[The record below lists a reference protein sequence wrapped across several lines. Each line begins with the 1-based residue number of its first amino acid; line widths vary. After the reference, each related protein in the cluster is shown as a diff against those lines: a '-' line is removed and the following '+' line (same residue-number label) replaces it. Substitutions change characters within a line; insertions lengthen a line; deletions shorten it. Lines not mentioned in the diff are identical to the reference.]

1 VKTSTLRSSKFS
13 ERLYRAA
20 ALSSLEWPPL
30 WRKIIYKLD
39 VIDTAEGQRIY
50 RVRPYNPDW
59 LRCVDAGESNLTGV
73 MPKPDQGSID
83 FDSLKDLNTW
93 AIMVLNLE

>member
-30 WRKIIYKLD
+30 WRKIIYKLA

-50 RVRPYNPDW
+50 RVRPFNPDW
-59 LRCVDAGESNLTGV
+59 LRCVDAGEISVTSA
-73 MPKPDQGSID
+73 MPKPDLDSID

-93 AIMVLNLE
+93 AIMVHNLE

>member
-1 VKTSTLRSSKFS
+1 MKTSTLRSSKFS

-59 LRCVDAGESNLTGV
+59 LRCVDAGEINLTGV